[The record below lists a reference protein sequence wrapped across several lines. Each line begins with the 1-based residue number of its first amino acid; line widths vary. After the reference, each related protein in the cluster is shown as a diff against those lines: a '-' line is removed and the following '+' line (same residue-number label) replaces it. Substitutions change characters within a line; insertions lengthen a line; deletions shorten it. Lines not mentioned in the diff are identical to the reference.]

1 MEVLKLW
8 RTTRLQRKEQKSTTG
23 AYFEIQLGH
32 IRSTPGHGK
41 VKLNQVRLSKFGS
54 VEDR

>member
-41 VKLNQVRLSKFGS
+41 VKLNQVRAK
-54 VEDR
+54 

>member
-1 MEVLKLW
+1 MENYQVTKKRAGRVLC
-8 RTTRLQRKEQKSTTG
+8 TSTG

-41 VKLNQVRLSKFGS
+41 VKLNQVRA
-54 VEDR
+54 R